1 MNENK
6 MNNDEFQEIN
16 NQEQESQIAIEL
28 DNEIIQLP
36 LSTFNDILDREIN
49 DYILNNETDEDNII
63 DPKELVNVEVWK
75 KRYNDLEIQAKAFH
89 IIVKKFERDLKKDK
103 FAQPQRCMAASVS
116 QNVKI
121 WTSNKLNMAILRGNS
136 NKEHEIFTIS
146 SESED
151 EPIITTDTSKTKL
164 ILIKND
170 NINSESNN
178 NSKKLNVKYRP
189 GPLSKK
195 NVSVC
200 DVEINSTN
208 KIIPLNTELVPN
220 NLSNVKCLSTTI
232 RKRKPGPKSKTVFV
246 DDMVSSNS
254 KNKEP
259 IEKKICHNKVI
270 TDEKSKTNLSNCDST
285 KKLEVAKQHNFR
297 LKFSSSKYP
306 PPYPLIPPHN
316 TQPLWKNVPPIPNMT
331 IKTSGNKVT
340 LIWDLNLKS
349 DTAEIKLY
357 ELFVCQETD
366 AHPDISMWKNKGSI
380 EADKLPM
387 ACELEVFDL
396 GYIYHFALRA
406 VDVHNRRA
414 PFALQKAKM

>member
-16 NQEQESQIAIEL
+16 DQEQKPQIAIEL

-36 LSTFNDILDREIN
+36 LSTFNDILDREIT
-49 DYILNNETDEDNII
+49 DYILNDETDEDNII

-75 KRYNDLEIQAKAFH
+75 KKYKDLKIQANAFH
-89 IIVKKFERDLKKDK
+89 TIVNNFERDLKKDM
-103 FAQPQRCMAASVS
+103 FAQPQRYMTSVS

-121 WTSNKLNMAILRGNS
+121 CTSNELNMAILRGNS

-146 SESED
+146 SDSED
-151 EPIITTDTSKTKL
+151 EPIITIDTSRTKL
-164 ILIKND
+164 ILTKND
-170 NINSESNN
+170 NIDSESD
-178 NSKKLNVKYRP
+178 NSKKLNVKDKP

-200 DVEINSTN
+200 DIKMNSTN
-208 KIIPLNTELVPN
+208 KIIPLNTELDQKN
-220 NLSNVKCLSTTI
+220 FSDVKCLSTI
-232 RKRKPGPKSKTVFV
+232 MRKRKPGPKSKTMFV

-259 IEKKICHNKVI
+259 VEKKNCFNKVI
-270 TDEKSKTNLSNCDST
+270 TDEKSKTNLSNCDLT
-285 KKLEVAKQHNFR
+285 KKLEVAKQHNFHF
-297 LKFSSSKYP
+297 KFSSSKYP

-316 TQPLWKNVPPIPNMT
+316 TQSLWKHVPPIPDMT

-349 DTAEIKLY
+349 DTAEIKMY

-366 AHPDISMWKNKGSI
+366 AHSDISMWKNKGNI

-387 ACELEVFDL
+387 AYELEVFDL
-396 GYIYHFALRA
+396 GKIYHFALRA
-406 VDVHNRRA
+406 VDVHNRRT
-414 PFALQKAKM
+414 PFALQKAKI